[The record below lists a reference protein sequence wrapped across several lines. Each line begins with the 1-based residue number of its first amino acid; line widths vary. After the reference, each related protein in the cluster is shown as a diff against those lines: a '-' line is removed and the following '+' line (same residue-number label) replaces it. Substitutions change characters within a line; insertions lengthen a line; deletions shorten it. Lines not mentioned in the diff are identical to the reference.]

1 MIKALGVHTD
11 SATSSV
17 VMIRKQRVSISSHR
31 VRHIKW
37 CALKGSA
44 QQGRAD
50 SLGAWGQ
57 GKRLTWPN

>member
-37 CALKGSA
+37 CALKA
-44 QQGRAD
+44 VPNRAEQV
-50 SLGAWGQ
+50 AWARG
-57 GKRLTWPN
+57 GKANG